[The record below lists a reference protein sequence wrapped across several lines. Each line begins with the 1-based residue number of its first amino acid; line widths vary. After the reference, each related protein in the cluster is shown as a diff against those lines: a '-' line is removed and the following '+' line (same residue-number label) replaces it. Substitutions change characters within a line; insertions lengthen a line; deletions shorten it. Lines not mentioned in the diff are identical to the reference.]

1 MFYVTRGF
9 IASTRAF
16 YLVTRASNLVTRA
29 FNLPIKMVSSYPGL
43 LVHSSEL

>member
-16 YLVTRASNLVTRA
+16 YLVTRA